1 MTRWIEQHPFW
12 GASLLLLII
21 AALAYLPNL
30 GGFGFYKDDWYLM
43 YAARVNGPDF
53 FTVIFA
59 GDRPARAPLQYVLYT
74 LFGENLL
81 LYHLSAYI
89 YRAIGAIALWL
100 TMNMLWPAQKR
111 ISLLA
116 ATLFLVYPGFLS
128 QVNAVDF
135 QAHLFSLMTAML
147 SIALSLR
154 AWQETR
160 ATYRV
165 LLILFTVLT
174 GWVYLSLMEYF
185 IGIEV
190 FRFALFGIM
199 AWRKGETLR
208 RKVLVF
214 VQSAWPFL
222 FAPLGFLI
230 WRLFIFE
237 SERRATDIGAQL
249 SLLFSSPITGIWWL
263 IYLLQDTINVLLS
276 AWIVPLYNLAFA
288 LRLRDFL
295 PALLLGLLSAGI
307 VLLVWR
313 QLPAEDEKSDWR
325 VEAFVAGFLSIV
337 GGLFPVIL
345 ANRHVNF
352 SDYSR
357 YTLPALAGAM
367 LVTVAWLTL
376 FKSQAARAAMI
387 GFLIACAVM
396 THYANSVVAVQ
407 EAAATR
413 NFWWQVAWRI
423 PKLQPGTTL
432 VADYP
437 NISIQEDYFIWG
449 PVNQIYFS
457 EPQNQAGEQVNVP
470 LPALVLNAETL
481 PKLDLRRG
489 QAEQVRRGIYT
500 LADYR
505 RVLILTQPAANA
517 CVRVI
522 DGNSLEFS
530 QNDRLEIRLVASA
543 SRLDGVLIDAAKPQ
557 PPAAYFGPEPPHD
570 WCYYYQKAALARQTG
585 DWEKVIR
592 LGEQALAEGHYPA
605 DKIEWLPFM
614 QAHAALGQKEKL
626 RRFVSIM
633 AESPYIQ
640 SQACVIL
647 SASATDPATLTYIKE
662 SFCK

>member
-1 MTRWIEQHPFW
+1 MLHWIKKHPFW
-12 GASLLLLII
+12 ASSLLLLVL
-21 AALAYLPNL
+21 AALTYLPNL

-43 YAARVNGPDF
+43 YSARINGPEF

-89 YRAIGAIALWL
+89 YRVVGAIALWR
-100 TMNMLWPAQKR
+100 TINMLWPALKR
-111 ISLLA
+111 VSLLVSA
-116 ATLFLVYPGFLS
+116 LFLVYPGFLS

-135 QAHLFSLMTAML
+135 QAHLFSLMMAML
-147 SIALSLR
+147 SVMFSLH
-154 AWQETR
+154 AWLETR
-160 ATYRV
+160 AISRIP
-165 LLILFTVLT
+165 LIVFAILT
-174 GWVYLSLMEYF
+174 GWVYLGLMEYF
-185 IGIEV
+185 IGIEI
-190 FRFALFGIM
+190 FRFSLFGIL
-199 AWRKGETLR
+199 AGRQSGNLYRKATAYIHSSWL
-208 RKVLVF
+208 
-214 VQSAWPFL
+214 FL
-222 FAPLGFLI
+222 LAPLGFLI

-249 SLLFSSPITGIWWL
+249 RLLLSSPITGIWWL
-263 IYLLQDTINVLLS
+263 IYLLQDTINILLS
-276 AWIVPLYNLAFA
+276 AWIVPLYNLAFS

-295 PALLLGLLSAGI
+295 PALLLGLLSTGI
-307 VLLVWR
+307 MLLVWR
-313 QLPAEDEKSDWR
+313 QLPDDGEEFDWR
-325 VEAFVAGFLSIV
+325 VEAFAAGFVSIV
-337 GGLFPVIL
+337 GGLFPVIF

-376 FKSQAARAAMI
+376 FKSQTARAAMI
-387 GFLIACAVM
+387 GILIASAVM

-423 PKLQPGTTL
+423 PDLQPGTTL

-449 PVNQIYFS
+449 PANQIYFPD
-457 EPQNQAGEQVNVP
+457 PQSQTGAQVNVP
-470 LPALVLNAETL
+470 LPALVLNTETL
-481 PKLDLRRG
+481 PKLSLRRG
-489 QAEQVRRGIYT
+489 QTEQVRRGIYT
-500 LADYR
+500 LVDYR

-522 DGNSLEFS
+522 DGNSPEFS

-543 SRLDGVLIDAAKPQ
+543 SRLDGILFNAAKPQ

-570 WCYYYQKAALARQTG
+570 WCYYYQEASLARQTG

-592 LGEQALAEGHYPA
+592 LGEQALAEGHYPS

-614 QAHAALGQKEKL
+614 QAHAVLGQNEKL

-640 SQACVIL
+640 NQACAIL
-647 SASATDPATLTYIKE
+647 SASATDPATLNYVKE

>member
-1 MTRWIEQHPFW
+1 
-12 GASLLLLII
+12 
-21 AALAYLPNL
+21 
-30 GGFGFYKDDWYLM
+30 
-43 YAARVNGPDF
+43 
-53 FTVIFA
+53 
-59 GDRPARAPLQYVLYT
+59 
-74 LFGENLL
+74 
-81 LYHLSAYI
+81 
-89 YRAIGAIALWL
+89 
-100 TMNMLWPAQKR
+100 
-111 ISLLA
+111 
-116 ATLFLVYPGFLS
+116 
-128 QVNAVDF
+128 
-135 QAHLFSLMTAML
+135 
-147 SIALSLR
+147 
-154 AWQETR
+154 
-160 ATYRV
+160 
-165 LLILFTVLT
+165 
-174 GWVYLSLMEYF
+174 
-185 IGIEV
+185 
-190 FRFALFGIM
+190 
-199 AWRKGETLR
+199 
-208 RKVLVF
+208 
-214 VQSAWPFL
+214 
-222 FAPLGFLI
+222 
-230 WRLFIFE
+230 
-237 SERRATDIGAQL
+237 
-249 SLLFSSPITGIWWL
+249 
-263 IYLLQDTINVLLS
+263 
-276 AWIVPLYNLAFA
+276 
-288 LRLRDFL
+288 
-295 PALLLGLLSAGI
+295 
-307 VLLVWR
+307 
-313 QLPAEDEKSDWR
+313 
-325 VEAFVAGFLSIV
+325 
-337 GGLFPVIL
+337 
-345 ANRHVNF
+345 
-352 SDYSR
+352 
-357 YTLPALAGAM
+357 M

-423 PKLQPGTTL
+423 PNLQPGTTL

-592 LGEQALAEGHYPA
+592 FGEQALAEGHYPA

>member
-1 MTRWIEQHPFW
+1 MTRWIEQRPFW

-21 AALAYLPNL
+21 AALAYLPNV

-43 YAARVNGPDF
+43 FAARMNGPDF

-81 LYHLSAYI
+81 LYHLSDYV
-89 YRAIGAIALWL
+89 YRVIGAIALWL

-111 ISLLA
+111 VSLLA
-116 ATLFLVYPGFLS
+116 ATLFLLYPGFLS

-135 QAHLFSLMTAML
+135 QAHLFSLMMAML
-147 SIALSLR
+147 SMALGLR

-190 FRFALFGIM
+190 FRFALFGIL

-208 RKVLVF
+208 HKVLAF

-249 SLLFSSPITGIWWL
+249 GGFFSSPTVGTWWL
-263 IYLLQDTINVLLS
+263 IYLLQDTVNALLS
-276 AWIVPLYNLAFA
+276 AWVIPLYNLAFA

-313 QLPAEDEKSDWR
+313 QLPAEDEKPDWQ
-325 VEAFVAGFLSIV
+325 VEAFAAGFLSIL

-367 LVTVAWLTL
+367 LVTVAWLAL

-387 GFLIACAVM
+387 GILIASAVM

-423 PKLQPGTTL
+423 PGLQPGTTL

-449 PVNQIYFS
+449 PRQSNLL
-457 EPQNQAGEQVNVP
+457 PRTPKAGWRTGECAASGPGAECRN
-470 LPALVLNAETL
+470 PA
-481 PKLDLRRG
+481 K
-489 QAEQVRRGIYT
+489 
-500 LADYR
+500 
-505 RVLILTQPAANA
+505 TQPAT
-517 CVRVI
+517 RP
-522 DGNSLEFS
+522 G
-530 QNDRLEIRLVASA
+530 RTT
-543 SRLDGVLIDAAKPQ
+543 AA
-557 PPAAYFGPEPPHD
+557 
-570 WCYYYQKAALARQTG
+570 W
-585 DWEKVIR
+585 
-592 LGEQALAEGHYPA
+592 
-605 DKIEWLPFM
+605 
-614 QAHAALGQKEKL
+614 
-626 RRFVSIM
+626 
-633 AESPYIQ
+633 
-640 SQACVIL
+640 
-647 SASATDPATLTYIKE
+647 
-662 SFCK
+662 

>member
-1 MTRWIEQHPFW
+1 MTRWIEQRPFW

-111 ISLLA
+111 VSPLA

-147 SIALSLR
+147 SMALGLR

-208 RKVLVF
+208 RKGLVF

-249 SLLFSSPITGIWWL
+249 GAFFSSPTVGTWWL
-263 IYLLQDTINVLLS
+263 IYILQDTINVLLS

-313 QLPAEDEKSDWR
+313 QLPAEDEESDWR

-423 PKLQPGTTL
+423 PSLQPGTTL

-437 NISIQEDYFIWG
+437 
-449 PVNQIYFS
+449 
-457 EPQNQAGEQVNVP
+457 
-470 LPALVLNAETL
+470 
-481 PKLDLRRG
+481 
-489 QAEQVRRGIYT
+489 
-500 LADYR
+500 
-505 RVLILTQPAANA
+505 
-517 CVRVI
+517 
-522 DGNSLEFS
+522 
-530 QNDRLEIRLVASA
+530 DRKSV
-543 SRLDGVLIDAAKPQ
+543 V
-557 PPAAYFGPEPPHD
+557 
-570 WCYYYQKAALARQTG
+570 
-585 DWEKVIR
+585 
-592 LGEQALAEGHYPA
+592 
-605 DKIEWLPFM
+605 
-614 QAHAALGQKEKL
+614 
-626 RRFVSIM
+626 
-633 AESPYIQ
+633 
-640 SQACVIL
+640 
-647 SASATDPATLTYIKE
+647 
-662 SFCK
+662 

>member
-1 MTRWIEQHPFW
+1 MLRRLEKHPLL
-12 GASLLLLII
+12 AAALLLLIL

-81 LYHLSAYI
+81 LYHLSAYT
-89 YRAIGAIALWL
+89 YRVIGALALWL
-100 TMNMLWPAQKR
+100 TVDMLWPARKR
-111 ISLLA
+111 FSLLI
-116 ATLFLVYPGFLS
+116 ATLFLIYPGFLS

-147 SIALSLR
+147 SLAASTRSVIEKRNGARIGLIVFAALT
-154 AWQETR
+154 A
-160 ATYRV
+160 
-165 LLILFTVLT
+165 
-174 GWVYLSLMEYF
+174 WVYLGLMEYF

-190 FRFALFGIM
+190 LRFALIGIL
-199 AWRKGETLR
+199 AWRTEASLR
-208 RKVLVF
+208 RKANAF
-214 VQSAWPFL
+214 FRSAWPL
-222 FAPLGFLI
+222 LLAPLGFLI

-237 SERRATDIGAQL
+237 SERRATDVGAQL
-249 SLLFSSPITGIWWL
+249 SALFFSPTTGLWWL
-263 IYLLQDTINVLLS
+263 IYLLQDTVNVLLA
-276 AWIVPLYNLAFA
+276 AWVIPLYNLAFT

-295 PALLLGLLSAGI
+295 PALLLGLFSAGI
-307 VLLVWR
+307 VLLVWK
-313 QLPAEDEKSDWR
+313 QLPAEDENSDWQ
-325 VEAFVAGFLSIV
+325 VEAFVAGFFSIA

-367 LVTVAWLTL
+367 LVTVAWLAL
-376 FKSQAARAAMI
+376 FKSQTARGVLI
-387 GFLIACAVM
+387 GFLIASAVM
-396 THYANSVVAVQ
+396 THSANSVIAAQ

-423 PKLQPGTTL
+423 PGLQPGTTL

-449 PVNQIYFS
+449 PANQIYFP
-457 EPQNQAGEQVNVP
+457 EPQNQGGEQVNVP

-481 PKLDLRRG
+481 PKLSLRRG
-489 QAEQVRRGIYT
+489 QTEQVRRGIYT
-500 LADYR
+500 LVDYR
-505 RVLILTQPAANA
+505 RALFLTQPAANA
-517 CVRVI
+517 CVRVM
-522 DGNSLEFS
+522 DGDSPEFS
-530 QNDRLEIRLVASA
+530 QNDRLEIRLTASA
-543 SRLDGVLIDAAKPQ
+543 SRLDSIVLNVAGHQ
-557 PPAAYFGPEPPHD
+557 PPAAYFGPEPPHG
-570 WCYYYQKAALARQTG
+570 WCYYYQKADLARQQG
-585 DWEKVIR
+585 DWEKVIQ
-592 LGEQALAEGHYPA
+592 LGEKALAEGYYPS
-605 DKIEWLPFM
+605 DKIEWMPFM
-614 QAHAALGQKEKL
+614 QAYATLGQPQNL
-626 RRFVSIM
+626 RRFVSIL

-640 SQACVIL
+640 SQACAIL
-647 SASATDPATLTYIKE
+647 SASATDPATLAYIKE